1 MSVDGFAV
9 HGRTMNRGETFG
21 NYRIVRRIGVGG
33 MGEVYEV
40 EHLALGTRYALKTF
54 ALESGDAAFLRE
66 RFMAE
71 GRALARIA
79 HPNVARVFDLG
90 VMPDGTAY
98 FVMERGTGSDP
109 FGGVESGGV
118 AGIML

>member
-1 MSVDGFAV
+1 MDMK
-9 HGRTMNRGETFG
+9 HGETVG

-54 ALESGDAAFLRE
+54 VLENGDAAFLRE
-66 RFMAE
+66 RFLAE
-71 GRALARIA
+71 GRALARIE

-98 FVMERGTGSDP
+98 FVMDLVRH
-109 FGGVESGGV
+109 
-118 AGIML
+118 AGRDSLFRHGPCA